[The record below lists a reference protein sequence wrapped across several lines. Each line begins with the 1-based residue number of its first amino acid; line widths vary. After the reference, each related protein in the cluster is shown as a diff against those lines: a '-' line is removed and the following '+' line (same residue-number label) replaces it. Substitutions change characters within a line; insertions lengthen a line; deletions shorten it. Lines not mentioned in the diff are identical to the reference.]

1 MGAAGAKRAPLQLER
16 ARILVPLH
24 ESVRGVAILFRTTA
38 RTSNLTERHS
48 SATGRTLSVAFTF
61 SGLPYTVV
69 CVYARQWLQTGR
81 TTTHMSCSPAFQLI
95 ATFSLAEI

>member
-1 MGAAGAKRAPLQLER
+1 MD
-16 ARILVPLH
+16 
-24 ESVRGVAILFRTTA
+24 
-38 RTSNLTERHS
+38 
-48 SATGRTLSVAFTF
+48 FTF